1 LDPTHDKF
9 YTKPYLDMYLG
20 FTSGQVLYPAIAG
33 MSGLQLSFCIFIH
46 TLREREESKRWTG
59 IEREKEK

>member
-1 LDPTHDKF
+1 
-9 YTKPYLDMYLG
+9 MYLG
-20 FTSGQVLYPAIAG
+20 FTSGQVLHPAIAG

-46 TLREREESKRWTG
+46 TERERGREREREESKRWTG